1 MFLNLITNAIDA
13 HDGISY
19 GTISI
24 TTRSDD
30 QNQGVQAV
38 LADTGNGI
46 DPGNLEKIFDPFF
59 TTKEVGK
66 GTEFTIFLPFSPPS
80 ESQESVAAENVE

>member
-1 MFLNLITNAIDA
+1 VFLNLITNAIDA
-13 HDGISY
+13 HDGIPY

-38 LADTGNGI
+38 FADTGNGI
-46 DPGNLEKIFDPFF
+46 DPENLEKVFDPYSLFF
-59 TTKEVGK
+59 S
-66 GTEFTIFLPFSPPS
+66 LSAHRPS
-80 ESQESVAAENVE
+80 YRKAWRLSM